1 MKKFIFGL
9 MLLVSMLG
17 IVGCANPSNSD
28 GSENNTE
35 NVFYRVKNGTD
46 SKTMTISYKNNSGN
60 YENNEETILP
70 YGIYE
75 MPANDTKVITVTE
88 SGLGGKKTVPVIYLK
103 IKFDDTTTVEGYIDA
118 DLEKVVEIR
127 GIDKHENGRFTDVI
141 INNAN

>member
-28 GSENNTE
+28 GSEN
-35 NVFYRVKNGTD
+35 VFYRVKNDTD
-46 SKTMTISYKNNSGN
+46 SKTMTISYKNRSGN

-88 SGLGGKKTVPVIYLK
+88 SDLGGKKNVPVIYLK
-103 IKFDDTTTVEGYIDA
+103 ITFDDTTVEGYIDA

-127 GIDKHENGRFTDVI
+127 GIEKHEKGRFTNVKH
-141 INNAN
+141 